1 MAPTVDV
8 RTANLANNA
17 TSIVIT
23 GTGFDTTAANN
34 TVVFNNGAVGTVASA
49 TATQLNVNLTTPPTN
64 TGSLTVVVTTSSIS
78 NGSPVQ
84 VATVVATAASPRV
97 SIPDLLTASDDGASD
112 SDNITS
118 IQTPIFTGVAP
129 ASTTIELIDQ
139 ANNILGTTTSD
150 SNGNWTI
157 TSSTLSNG
165 SYSIKARYFSTTYS
179 MTQLTSTAGTANI
192 PAAITIAPGDRL
204 YSPAAPSEDGYYR
217 DLPDAASSGNSLT
230 DTWNDL
236 VAAYNAA
243 KGFID
248 WGDFPGD
255 SFEVTLTGPSFR
267 GNNITYV
274 VVEGVYATPRGSG
287 RQLDSGDWIIALTN
301 DLDGD
306 SAGSSITTTPPNV
319 IPSSYL
325 LSSSALN
332 ISIIPGITSATYD
345 ATTGVLSVTGTNF
358 AATGGSA
365 NDIDVSKLT
374 ITAEGGA
381 TRTLTS
387 SSVEI
392 TSATTFSVTL
402 NGTDKAALNQIVNKN
417 GTASTGGTTYNI
429 AAASNWNPANSGA
442 ADLTGN
448 GITVSNV
455 AVPAITSASYDSATG
470 TLVVTGT
477 GFLKRNGTTNDIDVS
492 KLTIRGEGG
501 STYTLT
507 TSNVEITS
515 GTSFSVTLNSA
526 DQTGLS
532 SLLNKNGTSSIGA
545 TTYNIAA
552 AEDWAAGAN
561 AADAVADLTGNGI
574 TVSNKVQTFSVSQ
587 SNTNSISTSVE
598 IASAGNKFSRINS
611 NSYYLYINGGSNG
624 NPPDPTYGTREDRFI
639 FTFGN
644 GKSFYLTDFNGW
656 GSSGNSQENIV
667 GIPAQT
673 SSSSNS
679 LIAVIPGNYF
689 GGTFDLYDNTTGERL
704 LNDFQSQDGWTGY
717 GNGPAIFEYD
727 VSTGEILLKTPYRS
741 GSVDGSLSPKV
752 SILSTG
758 ALDYGV
764 NTPESYRGGLSSATP
779 ISIFEISTPQL
790 VGAATNS
797 AGTQIILTYGEALG
811 AVTAAASRFAVT
823 VGGTSA
829 AINSVTTSGSTVI
842 LALASTIGTGQSVS
856 VAYTDP
862 TSSDDSNAI
871 QDLLGNDSASLGS
884 TIVINNVPAPSSP
897 PSSGSSDPEPEPE
910 PVPVVDTTPSD
921 PAPAGTNI
929 QTSDDDGDGLREV
942 VIAPDGTSVD
952 GNRDGIPDATQRQ
965 VAGLRLIN
973 DGAAGSDYGATSVSD
988 GIQLEAVTL
997 TSADTNGDF
1006 SVSGSSG
1013 GTVVTTTP
1021 SGITNALAGV
1031 VSFTVS
1037 GVTPGG
1043 TTEATL
1049 SLPTGLASGSGNAYL
1064 RFNYSTNRFEEYVDT
1079 DGKPLYTFVD
1089 SNGDGTVDGV
1099 KLTLVDGDPN
1109 WDGDGVANGTVV
1121 DPGFY
1126 GNGDRTF
1133 TGTKGRDTL
1142 IGNVLANTISG
1153 YNGND
1158 TLTGDLGNDILL
1170 GGNGRD
1176 LLTGGEGS
1184 DQLSGGGGRD
1194 RFIYTSITDSRGST
1208 ATRDTITDFRGG
1220 DKIDLSAI
1228 DANASIDGNQAFTFI
1243 KKQAFTGASGE
1254 LRFSNG
1260 LLEAD
1265 INGDREADFAIA
1277 LTGINRLYAS
1287 SFVL

>member
-1 MAPTVDV
+1 MAPTVDI

-23 GTGFDTTAANN
+23 GTGFNTTAANN
-34 TVVFNNGAVGTVASA
+34 TVTFNNGAIGTVASA

-78 NGSPVQ
+78 SGSPVQ
-84 VATVVATAASPRV
+84 VATVVATDASPRV
-97 SIPDLLTASDDGASD
+97 SIPSLFTADDDGASN

-118 IQTPIFTGVAP
+118 IQTPRFTGVGP
-129 ASTTIELIDQ
+129 ANTTIELIDQ
-139 ANNILGTTTSD
+139 ANNLLGTTTSN
-150 SNGNWTI
+150 SSGNWAI
-157 TSSTLSNG
+157 TSSALSNG

-179 MTQLTSTAGTANI
+179 MTQLTGTTGSANI
-192 PAAITIAPGDRL
+192 PTAIRINAGDRL
-204 YSPAAPSEDGYYR
+204 YSPAAPSQVPFYR

-230 DTWNDL
+230 ATWNDL

-243 KGFID
+243 KGLVD
-248 WGDFPGD
+248 WGNFPGD
-255 SFEVTLTGPSFR
+255 SFEVTLTGSSYR

-274 VVEGVYATPRGSG
+274 VVKGGVATPEESG

-392 TSATTFSVTL
+392 TSATAFSVTL

-417 GTASTGGTTYNI
+417 GIASTGGTTYNI

-455 AVPAITSASYDSATG
+455 AIPAITSASYDSATG

-477 GFLKRNGTTNDIDVS
+477 GFLKLNGTTNDIDVS
-492 KLTIRGEGG
+492 KFTITGEGG
-501 STYTLT
+501 STYRLT

-515 GTSFSVTLNSA
+515 GTSFSLTLNSA

-545 TTYNIAA
+545 TTYNIEA

-561 AADAVADLTGNGI
+561 PARDVADLTGNGI
-574 TVSNKVQTFSVSQ
+574 TVSNKVQIFSVSQ

-598 IASAGNKFSRINS
+598 IASAGNKFSRTNS

-667 GIPAQT
+667 GIPGQT

-704 LNDFQSQDGWTGY
+704 LNDFQSQNGLTGY

-727 VSTGEILLKTPYRS
+727 VSTGKILLKTPYRS
-741 GSVDGSLSPKV
+741 GSVSGTSPAV
-752 SILSTG
+752 SMLSTG
-758 ALDYGV
+758 VLNYGA
-764 NTPESYRGGLSSATP
+764 NTP
-779 ISIFEISTPQL
+779 
-790 VGAATNS
+790 
-797 AGTQIILTYGEALG
+797 
-811 AVTAAASRFAVT
+811 
-823 VGGTSA
+823 
-829 AINSVTTSGSTVI
+829 
-842 LALASTIGTGQSVS
+842 
-856 VAYTDP
+856 
-862 TSSDDSNAI
+862 
-871 QDLLGNDSASLGS
+871 
-884 TIVINNVPAPSSP
+884 
-897 PSSGSSDPEPEPE
+897 
-910 PVPVVDTTPSD
+910 
-921 PAPAGTNI
+921 
-929 QTSDDDGDGLREV
+929 
-942 VIAPDGTSVD
+942 
-952 GNRDGIPDATQRQ
+952 
-965 VAGLRLIN
+965 
-973 DGAAGSDYGATSVSD
+973 
-988 GIQLEAVTL
+988 
-997 TSADTNGDF
+997 
-1006 SVSGSSG
+1006 
-1013 GTVVTTTP
+1013 
-1021 SGITNALAGV
+1021 
-1031 VSFTVS
+1031 
-1037 GVTPGG
+1037 
-1043 TTEATL
+1043 
-1049 SLPTGLASGSGNAYL
+1049 
-1064 RFNYSTNRFEEYVDT
+1064 
-1079 DGKPLYTFVD
+1079 
-1089 SNGDGTVDGV
+1089 
-1099 KLTLVDGDPN
+1099 
-1109 WDGDGVANGTVV
+1109 
-1121 DPGFY
+1121 
-1126 GNGDRTF
+1126 
-1133 TGTKGRDTL
+1133 
-1142 IGNVLANTISG
+1142 
-1153 YNGND
+1153 
-1158 TLTGDLGNDILL
+1158 
-1170 GGNGRD
+1170 
-1176 LLTGGEGS
+1176 
-1184 DQLSGGGGRD
+1184 
-1194 RFIYTSITDSRGST
+1194 
-1208 ATRDTITDFRGG
+1208 
-1220 DKIDLSAI
+1220 
-1228 DANASIDGNQAFTFI
+1228 
-1243 KKQAFTGASGE
+1243 
-1254 LRFSNG
+1254 
-1260 LLEAD
+1260 
-1265 INGDREADFAIA
+1265 
-1277 LTGINRLYAS
+1277 
-1287 SFVL
+1287 